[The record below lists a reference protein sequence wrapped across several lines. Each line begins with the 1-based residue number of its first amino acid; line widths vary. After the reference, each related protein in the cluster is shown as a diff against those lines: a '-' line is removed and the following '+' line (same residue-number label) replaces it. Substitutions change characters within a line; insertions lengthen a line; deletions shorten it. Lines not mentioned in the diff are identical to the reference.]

1 MMPNTVVSPFSTPAD
16 VAAALAQPLP
26 VGCRLTV
33 GLEEL
38 ALHFRIREE
47 VFVHEQGFFQETDRD
62 VRDDDPSS
70 LHVLGLWGPV
80 AGGTVRLYPLEEQ
93 VVWKGD
99 RLAVLPA
106 FRKHGL
112 GAPLVR
118 FAVREAAQRG
128 GILMIAYIQPSN
140 VAFFEHLDW
149 YRVGAPVDYVGR
161 PHQRMAID
169 LRGHSS
175 DLSSIAAPEPGDTRP
190 G

>member
-1 MMPNTVVSPFSTPAD
+1 MPNTVVSPFSTPAD
-16 VAAALAQPLP
+16 VAAALARPLP
-26 VGCRLTV
+26 VECRLTV
-33 GLEEL
+33 ELEEL

-47 VFVHEQGFFQETDRD
+47 VFVHEQGFFLETDRD
-62 VRDDDPSS
+62 VRDDDPST
-70 LHVLGLWGPV
+70 LHVLGLWGSV

-93 VVWKGD
+93 VIWKGD

-118 FAVREAAQRG
+118 FAVREAARRG
-128 GILMIAYIQPSN
+128 GILMVAYIQPSN
-140 VAFFEHLDW
+140 VAFFEHLGW
-149 YRVGAPVDYVGR
+149 YRVGAPLDYVGH

-169 LRGHSS
+169 LRGQAS
-175 DLSSIAAPEPGDTRP
+175 DPSSIPRPEPGDARP